1 MFYALLIIHI
11 LASVLL
17 ILIVLLQ
24 TGRGAELGAAFG
36 GMGQATYGRG
46 QSTAITKIT
55 TVLAVIFMSTS
66 LSLAFL
72 TTEQPTQSVIQPGL
86 TPAAETSSTPAASVP
101 ASAASAT
108 GTTAQPAAGSEAF
121 PPPSQGPVRQTDAPP
136 PPSAPR
142 TRN

>member
-11 LASVLL
+11 LASVFLV
-17 ILIVLLQ
+17 LIVLLQ

-72 TTEQPTQSVIQPGL
+72 TTEQPTQSVIQPGQP
-86 TPAAETSSTPAASVP
+86 PAAEASSAPAT
-101 ASAASAT
+101 AASAT
-108 GTTAQPAAGSEAF
+108 ETAAQPAAGSEA
-121 PPPSQGPVRQTDAPP
+121 PPPPAQEPVQQTDAPP

-142 TRN
+142 PRN

>member
-1 MFYALLIIHI
+1 MFYALLIVHI
-11 LASVLL
+11 LASVFLV
-17 ILIVLLQ
+17 LIVLLQ

-36 GMGQATYGRG
+36 GMGQATFGRG

-72 TTEQPTQSVIQPGL
+72 TTEQPSQTVIRPEHSRVESAI
-86 TPAAETSSTPAASVP
+86 PAAPLPAAQVP
-101 ASAASAT
+101 GAETA
-108 GTTAQPAAGSEAF
+108 AQPATGSEAP
-121 PPPSQGPVRQTDAPP
+121 PPPSQEPLQQTDAPP

-142 TRN
+142 SRN